1 MCVIAQND
9 VGVNA
14 EGLIMDNP
22 PICVWFKRDLRIDD
36 HVPLYEAA
44 QAGPLL
50 PLYIIEPDLIN
61 APDFGSLHWTFIRE
75 CLIDLNDQLSA
86 LGQPLIVRR
95 GDALS
100 VLEKLRQQTNFKQL
114 YSHEETGNALTFARD
129 RRVAIWAK
137 EQSILWKETPQN
149 GVIRPLHNRDGWAAQ
164 WEKECDN
171 LYDLD
176 PTPLNH
182 LRRLLFLIRSIQL
195 QISACLPLRDNSM

>member
-22 PICVWFKRDLRIDD
+22 PICVWLKRDLRIDD

-100 VLEKLRQQTNFKQL
+100 VLENSDSKRILNNSIPTKKLVML
-114 YSHEETGNALTFARD
+114 L
-129 RRVAIWAK
+129 
-137 EQSILWKETPQN
+137 
-149 GVIRPLHNRDGWAAQ
+149 PLHAIVAWQSGQKNRVFFGKKLLKTALSDLFIIVMDGR
-164 WEKECDN
+164 
-171 LYDLD
+171 
-176 PTPLNH
+176 LNGKKNATTST
-182 LRRLLFLIRSIQL
+182 I
-195 QISACLPLRDNSM
+195 